1 MTMQF
6 AYPAALVLL
15 AVIPFYIA
23 VAYRARS
30 ATQAAGE
37 PRRWRARD
45 LTLPLHIIIAVLLV
59 LALAGLRV
67 PATPRS
73 LAVAFVVDLS
83 ASVPPT
89 VQDAAKGWVL
99 SALQH
104 MGPDDLGG
112 IVIFAGDAK
121 VEQAMSKQREH
132 PIWGAPS
139 DTQRTNLAAAI
150 RTAASL
156 FPPGVARRIV
166 LLTDGNETNGRALQ
180 SLQALPPGTQIDVVP
195 VPSDRPGSDV
205 AVESVR
211 VPTALRENEPFDID
225 LALRQRGVPTPTRL
239 TLWIDNQKIA
249 EQELT
254 LNTGTQHLSFSHPG
268 LPLGYHSLRVEATA
282 QGDTMRQNDTAW
294 AFTVVKE
301 KPVVLMV
308 ARQPEEA
315 QILSDLLHAQ
325 NILVELTTPQQLSTA
340 AQQLARYQAVVLVNV
355 PAGGSG
361 LDTPRMS
368 ALEEYVRSFG
378 GGLLVVGGR
387 ESYAVG
393 NYQGTPLERALPVS
407 MNPPS
412 KEEDRNV
419 ALVLVIDKSG
429 SMGDQQGRDSKMALA
444 RESAMQAVD
453 MLRDNDLLG
462 VIAFDDEPSWYT
474 KGIEPVRDRGTRIRI
489 KNNIAR
495 IDADRGTNIFKALDV
510 AEQELRRVEARQ
522 KHILL
527 LTDGQ
532 DYNRNFDQLIGR
544 IHDAQVSLSTIAIG
558 NDADRVRLRQWAEAA
573 NGRYYFVD
581 RAGDIPQVV
590 LKEIRTTLQTFV
602 VEKPVRAEAHDRSPV
617 LKALDLD
624 SLPAVQGYVRTN
636 PKSNVEVPLITEAG
650 DPLLAHWQY
659 GLGRAAAWTASAT
672 LDWAG
677 DWMTRPE
684 LQLFW
689 QRLVRWTMPFPM
701 ERTLQVSTSV
711 DGNNIAISV
720 EALEESLS
728 FRNLVPTEARILT
741 PSGTETVV
749 ALQQTAPGRYEGRLT
764 APDQGAYR
772 LAVEQRDGETVVASE
787 TTGFVVQPLAEY
799 ANVGTNERL
808 LRRIAEET
816 GGKVLSEPA
825 EAYLHERIITREP
838 AEIWPSLLAAA
849 LILFIVDVALRRLRI
864 AATDLA
870 YWGRALRRRWL
881 PQRLPAPWPG
891 RPHLRTPMAARRR

>member
-1 MTMQF
+1 MTIQF
-6 AYPAALVLL
+6 AYPAALLLL
-15 AVIPFYIA
+15 AVIPFYII
-23 VAYRARS
+23 VAHRAGRE
-30 ATQAAGE
+30 TRAAGE

-45 LTLPLHIIIAVLLV
+45 LSLPLHVVIATLLV

-67 PATPRS
+67 PTVPRS

-89 VQDAAKGWVL
+89 VQEASKGWVL

-112 IVIFAGDAK
+112 IVIFGGDAK

-132 PIWGAPS
+132 PLWGAPS

-166 LLTDGNETNGRALQ
+166 LITDGNETNGRALQ
-180 SLQALPPGTQIDVVP
+180 ALQDLPPGTQIDVVP

-225 LALRQRGVPTPTRL
+225 LTLRQRGVPTPTRL

-254 LNTGTQHLSFSHPG
+254 LITGTQHLSFSHPG

-282 QGDTMRQNDTAW
+282 QGDTVRQNDTAW

-301 KPVVLMV
+301 KPVVLVV
-308 ARQPEEA
+308 ARDPAEA
-315 QILSDLLHAQ
+315 QVLAEILQSQ
-325 NILVELTTPQQLSTA
+325 NIVVEFATPAQVPVG

-355 PAGGSG
+355 PAGGNG

-368 ALEEYVRSFG
+368 AIEEYVRSFG

-429 SMGDQQGRDSKMALA
+429 SMGDQQGRESKMALA

-474 KGIEPVRDRGTRIRI
+474 KGIEPIRDRETRIRV

-532 DYNRNFDQLIGR
+532 DYNRNFDQLINR
-544 IHDAQVSLSTIAIG
+544 IRDAQVSLSTIAIG

-581 RAGDIPQVV
+581 RAGEIPQVV
-590 LKEIRTTLQTFV
+590 LKEIRTALQTFV

-617 LKALDLD
+617 LKGLDLD
-624 SLPAVQGYVRTN
+624 TLPQVQGYVRTN
-636 PKSNVEVPLITEAG
+636 PKSNVEVPLISEAG

-659 GLGRAAAWTASAT
+659 GLGRTAAWTASAT
-672 LDWAG
+672 PEWAG
-677 DWMTRPE
+677 DWMTRPD
-684 LQLFW
+684 LRLFW

-711 DGNNIAISV
+711 DGNTVAISV
-720 EALEESLS
+720 EALEENLS

-749 ALQQTAPGRYEGRLT
+749 PLQQTAPGRYEGRIT

-772 LAVEQRDGETVVASE
+772 LAVEQRDGDRVVASE

-816 GGKVLSEPA
+816 RGRVLSDPA
-825 EAYLHERIITREP
+825 EAYRHEGIVTRAPE
-838 AEIWPSLLAAA
+838 EVWPYLLTAA
-849 LILFIVDVALRRLRI
+849 LVLFIIDVALRRLRI

-870 YWGRALRRRWL
+870 YWGRALGRWL
-881 PQRLPAPWPG
+881 RPQRLGALWPG
-891 RPHLRTPMAARRR
+891 RAQVRTPFVARRR